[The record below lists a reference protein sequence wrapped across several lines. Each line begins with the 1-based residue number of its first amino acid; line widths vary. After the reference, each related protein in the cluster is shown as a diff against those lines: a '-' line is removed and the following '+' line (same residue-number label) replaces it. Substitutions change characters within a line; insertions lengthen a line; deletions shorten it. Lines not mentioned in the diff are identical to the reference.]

1 MLKYIILL
9 ETEFL
14 KFGLISISMFIISLG
29 SKLNALH
36 CTILILFVWHELLLS
51 IDIFFIVIGKF
62 PEFIIVIVL
71 LNLSMPFISFSY
83 IYSSI
88 STI

>member
-29 SKLNALH
+29 SKLNSLH
-36 CTILILFVWHELLLS
+36 CTILILLVWHELLLS

>member
-29 SKLNALH
+29 SKLKDLH
-36 CTILILFVWHELLLS
+36 CTILILLVWHELLLS